1 MDSLEKINFG
11 KKIFDYEEI
20 MEAIKSH
27 SDLIDSDLQRVLK
40 CVTRLGEND
49 LVYQILATVDNIRDS
64 LEILTSE
71 SYFIAHRLRKE
82 LKKNEQRQLARD
94 TSKNQS
100 ENGELQ
106 QHGDSSKGDRN
117 L

>member
-1 MDSLEKINFG
+1 MDPTEKISFG

-27 SDLIDSDLQRVLK
+27 GDLIDADLRRVLK
-40 CVTRLGEND
+40 CVTRLGDSD
-49 LVYQILATVDNIRDS
+49 LVYQILATIDNIRDS

-82 LKKNEQRQLARD
+82 LKKNEQRMARYNEK
-94 TSKNQS
+94 TQV
-100 ENGELQ
+100 ENSELQ
-106 QHGDSSKGDRN
+106 QHGDSSK
-117 L
+117 